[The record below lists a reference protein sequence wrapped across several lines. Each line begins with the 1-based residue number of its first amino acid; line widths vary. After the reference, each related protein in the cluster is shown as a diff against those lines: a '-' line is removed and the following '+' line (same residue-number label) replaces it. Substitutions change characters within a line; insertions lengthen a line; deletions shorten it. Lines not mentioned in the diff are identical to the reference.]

1 MVYIC
6 QLGRTELVSKIKE
19 TITPKGFNDYGEM
32 AERLNAA
39 VLKTAERDERSVSS
53 NLTLSLP

>member
-1 MVYIC
+1 MAPS
-6 QLGRTELVSKIKE
+6 GSFPTEADANKNRMDKGLAVS
-19 TITPKGFNDYGEM
+19 GEM

-53 NLTLSLP
+53 NLTLS